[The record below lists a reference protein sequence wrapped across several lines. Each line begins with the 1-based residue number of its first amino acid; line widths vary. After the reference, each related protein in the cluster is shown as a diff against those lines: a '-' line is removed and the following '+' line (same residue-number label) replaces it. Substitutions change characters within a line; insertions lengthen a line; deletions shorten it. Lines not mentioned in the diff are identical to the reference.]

1 MDLDND
7 GSSLGPLSIPTEE
20 TAAFDLLEASDA
32 SGGNGHGDVS
42 SSMVTGNINVNCSN
56 QSSSDDKEGG
66 DFDPEEPKS
75 SADEVDVEEFDIPIE
90 GNELNQL
97 LSQQD
102 KANKVILCE
111 TFDEVRDAMD
121 QAMAES
127 YIFTFLGRQ
136 GKN

>member
-1 MDLDND
+1 
-7 GSSLGPLSIPTEE
+7 
-20 TAAFDLLEASDA
+20 
-32 SGGNGHGDVS
+32 
-42 SSMVTGNINVNCSN
+42 MVTGNINVNCSN
-56 QSSSDDKEGG
+56 QSSSDDKEGR

-75 SADEVDVEEFDIPIE
+75 SADEVDIEKNDVPIE
-90 GNELNQL
+90 GNESNQL